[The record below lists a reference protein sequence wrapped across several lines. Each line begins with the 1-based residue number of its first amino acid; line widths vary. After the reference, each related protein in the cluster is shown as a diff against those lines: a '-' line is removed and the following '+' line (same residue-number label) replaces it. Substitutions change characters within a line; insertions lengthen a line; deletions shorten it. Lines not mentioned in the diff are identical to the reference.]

1 MAKLRLTPPGRA
13 HVAAPTAINDV
24 FSATNERLDV
34 FLAPPLDASGAP
46 YLASLVR
53 AIDRGHYT
61 RHNWSALDDAAIAD
75 LCRHIAA
82 SITVD
87 YVQGGEIRV
96 SDDADP
102 AVPRVLWISA
112 VRVSAP
118 AVAAHIVVAADRD
131 GLERFLTGAGA
142 KYADA
147 LDFDLSPAER
157 QRFALK
163 LQSRRDETESAEDE
177 TEREFAEE
185 ERKNGKK
192 QKVKVVA
199 GDADSSE
206 RLRREQMESAASA
219 KGTDWQRPAPPG
231 SAAAAAPASAAAPA
245 AVPAAVPAAA
255 PAPVS
260 AAEQTRARREA
271 LKRVAAKSAEL
282 GANEARGDGRA
293 EFVQYAGRPEDMRS
307 RTGDVRARVERAE
320 AAGIKN
326 IRRNEE
332 EWAAANEGNVSLWH
346 RNRMAANA
354 RKHTPS
360 AVARASA
367 GAKRT

>member
-13 HVAAPTAINDV
+13 HVAAPAAINDV
-24 FSATNERLDV
+24 FSATTERLDV

-75 LCRHIAA
+75 LCRHVAA

-87 YVQGGEIRV
+87 YVHGGEIRV

-102 AVPRVLWISA
+102 AVPRALWVAA

-131 GLERFLTGAGA
+131 GLERFLTEAGA

-157 QRFALK
+157 QRFAQK

-177 TEREFAEE
+177 IEREFAEE
-185 ERKNGKK
+185 ERKSGKK
-192 QKVKVVA
+192 QKVKFVP

-219 KGTDWQRPAPPG
+219 KGTDWQRPAPDP
-231 SAAAAAPASAAAPA
+231 AATAAPLG
-245 AVPAAVPAAA
+245 
-255 PAPVS
+255 
-260 AAEQTRARREA
+260 AAEQTRARREE
-271 LKRVAAKSAEL
+271 LKHAAAKSAEL
-282 GANEARGDGRA
+282 GANEARGDRA

-307 RTGDVRARVERAE
+307 RTGDVRARVERAQ
-320 AAGIKN
+320 ASGIKS

-332 EWAAANEGNVSLWH
+332 EWAAANEGNVSAWH

-360 AVARASA
+360 AVARANAA
-367 GAKRT
+367 GAKRV